1 MPSRNLMVMQS
12 GGCTAVINRSLAG
25 IIRAARKILPESR
38 IYGANH
44 GMEGLISGKIPDLTE
59 ISDQQMNYLDILPA
73 AALGSTRHKLLH
85 NLSLIHI

>member
-1 MPSRNLMVMQS
+1 MVMQS

-59 ISDQQMNYLDILPA
+59 ISEGLIITVFPA
-73 AALGSTRHKLLH
+73 AIAPTRGIKMR
-85 NLSLIHI
+85 

>member
-44 GMEGLISGKIPDLTE
+44 GMEGVLFYT
-59 ISDQQMNYLDILPA
+59 
-73 AALGSTRHKLLH
+73 KLKTVTSRWP
-85 NLSLIHI
+85 NSIRSRAEFKMPTN